1 MCLLDLS
8 CGLWD
13 LFLDQGSIPGPL
25 HWEHGERGILATG
38 WPGKSPFLFILVTRD
53 DLAIHE
59 KRRKRF
65 FKISIKSSIQRKLF
79 LSFSLYSIKLKK
91 RKTTPSVSLV
101 ENAIYASD

>member
-1 MCLLDLS
+1 M
-8 CGLWD
+8 
-13 LFLDQGSIPGPL
+13 GSVPRPGIDPRPL
-25 HWEHGERGILATG
+25 HWEHGEHGVLAAG

-53 DLAIHE
+53 DLAIRE
-59 KRRKRF
+59 KQRKRF